1 MKQLINNIKNIPGVV
16 GVAIFKD
23 DGSLVGHDFPPA
35 YDGNML
41 RTLGLKFQ
49 PIKEIL
55 PQDEGEIVYLCW
67 EFEEL
72 LGFYYPVSGGWVN
85 IISSDQIPMPVFS
98 LTMTAVSNKLPDIL
112 HSPVLQGQGA
122 SGSGMVEAPIP
133 PAAVFDGE
141 DTVTKEKMET
151 VEKFFA
157 DYVGPVA
164 AVLFKRTA
172 KALGFTL
179 DSVPKSQFLA
189 LINGVLAKVPEDK
202 KAEVSQKAQ
211 QFI

>member
-16 GVAIFKD
+16 GVAIFRD
-23 DGSLVGHDFPPA
+23 DGNLAAFDFPPA
-35 YDGNML
+35 YDQNL
-41 RTLGLKFQ
+41 INSLGMKFQ

-55 PQDEGEIVYLCW
+55 PQDEGDIVYLCW

-72 LGFYYPVSGGWVN
+72 LGFYYPVPGGWVN

-98 LTMTAVSNKLPDIL
+98 LTMTAVANKLPEALKFGTPPD
-112 HSPVLQGQGA
+112 
-122 SGSGMVEAPIP
+122 SGTTSSAVPEQEP
-133 PAAVFDGE
+133 PAVPDGAE
-141 DTVTKEKMET
+141 TVPTEKMDA

-157 DYVGPVA
+157 DYLGPVA
-164 AVLFKRTA
+164 PVLFKRAA
-172 KALGFTL
+172 KALGFTM
-179 DSVPKSQFLA
+179 DAVPQSQFLA
-189 LINGVLAKVPEDK
+189 LLNGVIAKVPDDK

>member
-1 MKQLINNIKNIPGVV
+1 MKQLISNIKNIPGVV
-16 GVAIFKD
+16 GVAIFKN
-23 DGSLVGHDFPPA
+23 DGNLAAFDFPPA
-35 YDGNML
+35 YDQNL
-41 RTLGLKFQ
+41 INSLGMKFQ

-85 IISSDQIPMPVFS
+85 IISSDQIPIPVFS
-98 LTMTAVSNKLPDIL
+98 LTMTAVANKLPEIL
-112 HSPVLQGQGA
+112 KSGA
-122 SGSGMVEAPIP
+122 SPSQEAAASPEAS

-141 DTVTKEKMET
+141 ETVPNDKIDTVK
-151 VEKFFA
+151 KFFA
-157 DYVGPVA
+157 EYVGPVA
-164 AVLFKRTA
+164 PVLFKRSA
-172 KALGFTL
+172 KALGISL
-179 DSVPKSQFLA
+179 DAVPKSQFLP
-189 LINGVLAKVPEDK
+189 LINGVIAKVPEDK